1 MLGVS
6 RRVAGTLVAAAT
18 ILLLMTS
25 AVSAADPDS
34 TRTSVALGARVHAA
48 DHGRVQLQHGGGL
61 KPPATDVEAAA
72 PLVNASPASGAG
84 VVGVTWV
91 LVFAGG
97 ALGSLRYMTRRARL

>member
-6 RRVAGTLVAAAT
+6 RRVVGTLVAAAT

-34 TRTSVALGARVHAA
+34 TRPSVAFGARVHAS
-48 DHGRVQLQHGGGL
+48 DHARVQLQHGGGL

-72 PLVNASPASGAG
+72 PLFTASPASGAG
-84 VVGVTWV
+84 AVEVTWV

-97 ALGSLRYMTRRARL
+97 ALASLRYMTRRARL